1 MANQTK
7 TMSLAAIA
15 WAFVLPIGAF
25 GKSQE
30 AKGPAERTGD
40 ALGQAVHKA
49 GDAI

>member
-1 MANQTK
+1 
-7 TMSLAAIA
+7 MSLAAIA
-15 WAFVLPIGAF
+15 WALVLPIGAY

-30 AKGPAERTGD
+30 AKGPAENTGD